1 MKFEEFDAFAHQKKF
16 VESTSKFP
24 ALVAGYGSGKT
35 VAFCLKGIRELFK
48 NPFKTILLAEPV
60 YPMITDVLQPTLEN
74 MLNELKLKYNYIAGE
89 KKYII
94 YWKRAKGCII
104 LRSAENW
111 RRWAGLNLAA
121 FGIDEAALL
130 KDDSAWK
137 MGISRLRDG
146 SHLTGFTTTT
156 PEGFNWHYTYWKDD
170 VKKGY
175 ELIHGRTKDNTFLP
189 KEFIETLLDNYD
201 SRLIKAYLNGEYVNL
216 QKGQAYYNF
225 SRSFNVKKTEYNPS
239 KNIRFALD
247 FNVNPMC
254 AVLVQVYNREPKIR
268 IFDEIK
274 ISHSET
280 GELMTER
287 IIRELK
293 IRYPKEEYDILDLKK
308 SYRIKDN
315 YICYPD
321 PAGKQRRT
329 SARLTDH
336 DIIKKEGLL
345 LKVKRA
351 APRVTDRLNSMN
363 NAFKSMAIDPR
374 CRELIKDLE
383 QVALKDG
390 TREIDKSNIERSHM
404 TDALGYFV
412 DFEFPVRKPLTKTFM
427 A

>member
-1 MKFEEFDAFAHQKKF
+1 MKFETFKHQKEF
-16 VESTSKFP
+16 ISSNSKFP

-35 VAFCLKGIRELFK
+35 VAFCLRGIYLLFK
-48 NPFKTILLAEPV
+48 NPYKTILLAEPV

-74 MLNELKLKYNYIAGE
+74 ILNELKLKYNYIAGE

-94 YWKRAKGCII
+94 YWKKGKGSII

-130 KDDSAWK
+130 KDDNAWK

-146 SHLTGFTTTT
+146 NYLSGFTTTT
-156 PEGFNWHYTYWKDD
+156 PEGFNWHWQYWKDD
-170 VKKGY
+170 VKDGY
-175 ELIHGRTKDNTFLP
+175 KLINGKTKDNTKLP
-189 KEFIETLLDNYD
+189 DEFIQTLLDNYD
-201 SRLIKAYLNGEYVNL
+201 KKLIKAYLNGEYVNL

-225 SRSFNVKKTEYNPS
+225 LRSVNVQKTEYDPN
-239 KNIRFALD
+239 KNIRFCLD
-247 FNVNPMC
+247 FNVSPMC
-254 AVLVQVYNREPKIR
+254 GVLVQIYNREPKIR

-274 ISHSET
+274 ISHST
-280 GELMTER
+280 SGELMTER
-287 IIRELK
+287 IIREVK
-293 IRYPKEEYDILDLKK
+293 RRYPKK
-308 SYRIKDN
+308 SLSKDN

-321 PAGKQRRT
+321 PSGKQRRT

-336 DIIKKEGLL
+336 DIIKKEGMMLR
-345 LKVKRA
+345 VKSV

-363 NAFKSMAIDPR
+363 NAFKTMAIDPR
-374 CRELIKDLE
+374 CKELIKDLE

-390 TREIDKSNIERSHM
+390 TREIDKSNSERSHM

-412 DFEFPVRKPLTKTFM
+412 TYEFPVRKPETSTFM

>member
-1 MKFEEFDAFAHQKKF
+1 M
-16 VESTSKFP
+16 
-24 ALVAGYGSGKT
+24 AGYGSGKT
-35 VAFCLKGIRELFK
+35 VAFCLRGIRLLFK
-48 NPFKTILLAEPV
+48 NPFKTVLLAEPV
-60 YPMITDVLQPTLEN
+60 YPMITDVLQPTLESL
-74 MLNELKLKYNYIAGE
+74 LNQLKLKYNYIAGE

-94 YWKRAKGCII
+94 YWKKGKGSII

-130 KDDSAWK
+130 KDDNAWK

-146 SHLTGFTTTT
+146 KHLSGFTTTT
-156 PEGFNWHYTYWKDD
+156 PEGFNWHWQYWKDE

-175 ELIHGRTKDNTFLP
+175 QLINGKTKDNTKLP
-189 KEFIETLLDNYD
+189 DEFIQTLIDNYD
-201 SRLIKAYLNGEYVNL
+201 KRLIKAYLNGEYVNL

-225 SRSFNVKKTEYNPS
+225 NRSENVKQTEYNPS

-247 FNVNPMC
+247 FNVSPMC
-254 AVLVQVYNREPKIR
+254 ACLVQIYNREPKIR

-293 IRYPKEEYDILDLKK
+293 VRYPKTKYDKADLFEKNP
-308 SYRIKDN
+308 IKNN

-321 PAGKQRRT
+321 PSGKQRRT

-345 LKVKRA
+345 LRVKSV
-351 APRVTDRLNSMN
+351 APRVSDRLNSMN
-363 NAFKSMAIDPR
+363 NAFKHMTIDPR
-374 CRELIKDLE
+374 CKELIKDLE
-383 QVALKDG
+383 QVALKEG
-390 TREIDKSNIERSHM
+390 TRDLDKSNKDLTHM

-412 DFEFPVRKPLTKTFM
+412 DYEFPVRKPITKTFM